1 MKKAVKFLF
10 ILSISVA
17 ISPTAY
23 AQIPVTDSAAISK
36 SVQQQVETMAKWK
49 AQYDQMTTSIDQM
62 KAEYQALTGARNLG
76 DIFNNPQFRDYIPA
90 DWQGVYDSVRD
101 GGYSVLSGRAAQVYN
116 ENKVFDSCQGLSEQ
130 RRIQCEAMAVKP
142 SQDKAFAL
150 EAYDNAKGRLDQINQ
165 LMGEINNT
173 QDPKAIAELQGR
185 IAAEQAAIA
194 NEETKFQL
202 YKMVAD
208 AEDRVQIQRARE
220 MSMEDAAKRGGL
232 EIQPMTFSIR
242 N

>member
-1 MKKAVKFLF
+1 MKKAVKFLS

-17 ISPTAY
+17 IAPTAY

-36 SVQQQVETMAKWK
+36 SVQQQIETMAKWK

-62 KAEYQALTGARNLG
+62 KAEYQALTGTRNLG
-76 DIFNNPQFRDYIPA
+76 DIFNNSQFRDYIPA

-101 GGYSVLSGRAAQVYN
+101 GGYSGLSGRAAQVYN
-116 ENKVFDSCQGLSEQ
+116 ENKIFDSCQSLSDQQ
-130 RRIQCEAMAVKP
+130 RTQCEAMAVKP

-194 NEETKFQL
+194 NEETKLQL

-208 AEDRVQIQRARE
+208 AEDRVQIQRQREINARVLANRE
-220 MSMEDAAKRGGL
+220 YKQR
-232 EIQPMTFSIR
+232 QPF
-242 N
+242 NLLGE